1 MPAMESRSELNGTSA
16 PVGNS
21 NGVDAR
27 PQPLANGSQLQENAV
42 NGNGIGNGDG
52 DQRPSS
58 APGRRNG
65 NTPLE
70 TRDDIESERSRRP
83 SKPLL
88 LRSKS
93 EFAQRIRDRDEPDQ
107 VEEEIPEWGA
117 RHGFEDH
124 YQSEDMVSQLANV
137 SGVSCSLSAFELFAP
152 VTCPF
157 YYQWLGR
164 LFTRFI
170 KYDSSSSWTTAS

>member
-1 MPAMESRSELNGTSA
+1 MESRSELNGTSA

-27 PQPLANGSQLQENAV
+27 QQPLANGSRPRENAV
-42 NGNGIGNGDG
+42 NGNSNGNGNGNGDA

-93 EFAQRIRDRDEPDQ
+93 EYAQRIRDRDEPDQ

-124 YQSEDMVSQLANV
+124 YQSEDIISQLANV
-137 SGVSCSLSAFELFAP
+137 SGVSCSLS
-152 VTCPF
+152 
-157 YYQWLGR
+157 R
-164 LFTRFI
+164 I
-170 KYDSSSSWTTAS
+170 